1 MFGKRFPLAPRV
13 EGELDV
19 WVSVC
24 VRLVQPMPRA
34 DGAGEEVVGYYRNIG
49 IRIPGPQPKQ
59 FLERLI
65 LDGTIEWGETDVG
78 EVELS
83 SLDRETRK
91 CVTAPDADGV
101 WYRSGCMYFSE
112 GEGANAV

>member
-1 MFGKRFPLAPRV
+1 MFAKRFPLAPRV

-24 VRLVQPMPRA
+24 VRLAEPMPRA
-34 DGAGEEVVGYYRNIG
+34 DGAGDEVVGYYRNIG
-49 IRIPGPQPKQ
+49 IRILGAQPKQ

-65 LDGTIEWGETDVG
+65 PDGTIEWDDTDVG
-78 EVELS
+78 EVDPS
-83 SLDRETRK
+83 SLDGETRA

-101 WYRSGCMYFSE
+101 WYRSGRMYFSE
-112 GEGANAV
+112 DEGADAV